1 MDEDGNCMFRPAD
14 SFVNSEDE
22 FTTRAIVNYAQMGS
36 SYTSR
41 KFSSPRYR
49 QEDGGI
55 GDYRKTTVCRLGCPR
70 VAMHNFTMSSRY
82 HVKCWGNQNLYYDI
96 KGHLQE
102 PTTCNGVSGICVDR
116 LKLTFPG
123 NGHCER
129 CGDMSD
135 TSNCIDRSGIGN
147 EMIVEFITNR
157 ETNSTGF

>member
-70 VAMHNFTMSSRY
+70 VY
-82 HVKCWGNQNLYYDI
+82 
-96 KGHLQE
+96 
-102 PTTCNGVSGICVDR
+102 
-116 LKLTFPG
+116 
-123 NGHCER
+123 
-129 CGDMSD
+129 
-135 TSNCIDRSGIGN
+135 SNA
-147 EMIVEFITNR
+147 
-157 ETNSTGF
+157 